1 MIYNI
6 VVLNNITVTKNT
18 FKIMA
23 ENLNQKAGKPAG
35 IESEANA
42 NAPSEFI
49 NGVHLKET
57 KEAIANTLN
66 EYFNDGLH
74 LNRLEDIADEHANWV
89 YFGVGGPA

>member
-1 MIYNI
+1 
-6 VVLNNITVTKNT
+6 
-18 FKIMA
+18 MA
-23 ENLNQKAGKPAG
+23 EKLNRKADTPSE
-35 IESEANA
+35 IESGAKA

-57 KEAIANTLN
+57 KEATANTLN

-74 LNRLEDIADEHANWV
+74 LGRLGDIADEHANWV